1 MQKAGFN
8 ISISEGEAEAAYRAI
23 CIFKSTFDWTSIE
36 GIEWKQLESFRNT
49 LRAVVAASK
58 GVALCQQD

>member
-23 CIFKSTFDWTSIE
+23 SIFKSTFDWTSIE
-36 GIEWKQLESFRNT
+36 GFDWNQLELFRNT

-58 GVALCQQD
+58 GVA